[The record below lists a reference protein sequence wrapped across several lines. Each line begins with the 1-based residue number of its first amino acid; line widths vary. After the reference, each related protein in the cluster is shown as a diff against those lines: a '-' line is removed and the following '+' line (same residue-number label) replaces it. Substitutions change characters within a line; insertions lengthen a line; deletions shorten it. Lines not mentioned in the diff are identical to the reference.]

1 MLDSPGY
8 FRDKGKERKRL
19 LMTHPSFEFTHALC
33 RLPARSVTDGLR
45 ASDHGDPDPVAF
57 AAEHAAYITALRA
70 AGCIVN
76 VLPTDE
82 AFPDSVFI
90 EDPAL
95 VLNGTAIVLRPGAAS
110 RLGEAAALRPALLEN
125 MNDVIDLTTDGYV
138 DGGDIL
144 CTDDRVLLGLSSRT
158 NVQGAE
164 DLRPIVEGLG
174 YTLEV
179 LQTPSEILHFKT
191 ESSLLD
197 PQTVLATPA
206 LAASGAF
213 KGLKV
218 LETAVGEEAAANAV
232 RVNAHVFL
240 SAGYP
245 KTADLLDRAGYSVR
259 ILNTSQAAL
268 VDGGLSCMSLR
279 YSR

>member
-1 MLDSPGY
+1 
-8 FRDKGKERKRL
+8 
-19 LMTHPSFEFTHALC
+19 MTHPSYQFTHALC
-33 RLPARSVTDGLR
+33 RLPAASITDGLR
-45 ASDHGDPDPVAF
+45 AQDHGDPDPVSF
-57 AAEHAAYITALRA
+57 AAEHAAYVSALRD
-70 AGCIVN
+70 AGCAVT
-76 VLPTDE
+76 LLEADD

-95 VLNGTAIVLRPGAAS
+95 VLNGVAIVLRPGAAT
-110 RLGEAAALRPALLEN
+110 RIGEAAALRPALVEN
-125 MNDVIDLTTDGYV
+125 MANVVDLKTDGYI

-144 CTDDRVLLGLSSRT
+144 CTDDRVLLGLSART
-158 NVQGAE
+158 TAQGAE
-164 DLRPIVEGLG
+164 DLRPLVEALG

-179 LQTPSEILHFKT
+179 LQTPPEILHFKT

-197 PQTVLATPA
+197 HETVLATKA

-213 KGLKV
+213 SGLKV
-218 LETAVGEEAAANAV
+218 IETPLGEEAAANAI
-232 RVNAHVFL
+232 RVNDHVFL

-245 KTADLLDRAGYSVR
+245 KTAEKLDTAGYSVK

-279 YSR
+279 YSL

>member
-1 MLDSPGY
+1 MSH
-8 FRDKGKERKRL
+8 R
-19 LMTHPSFEFTHALC
+19 SFEFTHALC
-33 RLPARSVTDGLR
+33 RMPAVSVTDGLR
-45 ASDHGDPDPVAF
+45 AHDQGDPDPLTF
-57 AAEHAAYITALRA
+57 AAEHGAYVAALRE
-70 AGCIVN
+70 AGCVVN
-76 VLPTDE
+76 VLPADE

-95 VLNGTAIVLRPGAAS
+95 VLNGTAIVLRPGAQT
-110 RLGEAAALRPALLEN
+110 RLGEAAALRPSLMEY
-125 MNDVIDLTTDGYV
+125 MNNVIDLETSGYV

-144 CTDDRVLLGLSSRT
+144 CTDDRVLLGLSART
-158 NVQGAE
+158 NVQGAQ

-174 YTLEV
+174 YRLEV
-179 LQTPSEILHFKT
+179 LQTPPEILHFKT

-197 PQTVLATPA
+197 EATVLATPA

-213 KGLKV
+213 NGLNV
-218 LETAVGEEAAANAV
+218 IETVEGEEAAANAI

-240 SAGYP
+240 SAGFL
-245 KTADLLDRAGYSVR
+245 KTADKLQKAGYSVK

>member
-1 MLDSPGY
+1 
-8 FRDKGKERKRL
+8 
-19 LMTHPSFEFTHALC
+19 MTHPSFQFTHALC
-33 RLPARSVTDGLR
+33 RTTSKSVSHGLR
-45 ASDHGDPDPVAF
+45 ARDQGDPDPLAF
-57 AAEHAAYITALRA
+57 AAEHAAYVSALRA
-70 AGCIVN
+70 AGCTVT
-76 VLPTDE
+76 VLDADE

-95 VLNGTAIVLRPGAAS
+95 ILNGTAIVLSPGAQT
-110 RLGEAAALRPALLEN
+110 RLGEAAALRPALLEH
-125 MNDVIDLTTDGYV
+125 MNDVVDLRTDGFV

-144 CTDDRVLLGLSSRT
+144 CTDDRVLLGLSART
-158 NVQGAE
+158 NKQGAE
-164 DLRPIVEGLG
+164 DLRPIVERLG

-179 LQTPSEILHFKT
+179 LQTPPEILHFKT

-197 PQTVLATPA
+197 ADTVLATPA

-213 KGLKV
+213 KGMNV
-218 LETAVGEEAAANAV
+218 IETAADEDAAANAI
-232 RVNAHVFL
+232 RVNDFVFL
-240 SAGYP
+240 SAGHP
-245 KTADLLDRAGYSVR
+245 MTAAKLEEAGFTLK

>member
-1 MLDSPGY
+1 
-8 FRDKGKERKRL
+8 
-19 LMTHPSFEFTHALC
+19 MTHPSFEFTHALC
-33 RLPARSVTDGLR
+33 RLPAKSVTDGLR
-45 ASDHGDPDPVAF
+45 ATDQGDPDPLTFV
-57 AAEHAAYITALRA
+57 AEHAAYVSALRD
-70 AGCIVN
+70 AGCDVT
-76 VLPTDE
+76 VLPADD

-95 VLNGTAIVLRPGAAS
+95 ALNGTAIVLRPGAET
-110 RLGEAAALRPALLEN
+110 RLGEAAALRPALVEN
-125 MNDVIDLTTDGYV
+125 MNDVIDLRTDGYV

-144 CTDDRVLLGLSSRT
+144 CTDTRVLLGLSART
-158 NVQGAE
+158 NQRGAE
-164 DLRPIVEGLG
+164 DLRPIVEALG

-179 LQTPSEILHFKT
+179 LQTPPEILHFKT

-197 PQTVLATPA
+197 ATTVLATPT
-206 LAASGAF
+206 LAGSGAF
-213 KGLKV
+213 KGLNV
-218 LETAVGEEAAANAV
+218 IETAPKEEAAANAI
-232 RVNAHVFL
+232 RVNGYVFL

-245 KTADLLDRAGYSVR
+245 KTAQRLQDAGYNLK

>member
-1 MLDSPGY
+1 
-8 FRDKGKERKRL
+8 
-19 LMTHPSFEFTHALC
+19 MTHPSFEFSHALS
-33 RLPARSVTDGLR
+33 RSPSKSVTDGLR
-45 ASDHGDPDPVAF
+45 ASDQGDPDPIAF
-57 AAEHAAYITALRA
+57 AAEHAAYISALRA
-70 AGCIVN
+70 AGCVVN
-76 VLPTDE
+76 VLPADE

-95 VLNGTAIVLRPGAAS
+95 VLKGTAIVLRPGAKT
-110 RLGEAAALRPALLEN
+110 RLGEAAALRPDLLEY
-125 MNDVIDLTTDGYV
+125 MNDVIDLNTDGYV

-144 CTDDRVLLGLSSRT
+144 CTDDRVLLGLSART
-158 NVQGAE
+158 NTQGAE
-164 DLRPIVEGLG
+164 DLRPIVERLG

-179 LQTPSEILHFKT
+179 LQTPPEILHFKT

-197 PQTVLATPA
+197 EGTVLATPA

-218 LETAVGEEAAANAV
+218 IETAKGEDAAANAI
-232 RVNAHVFL
+232 RVNDYVFL

-245 KTADLLDRAGYSVR
+245 ETAKRLKDAGYILK